1 MLEIEEKHKL
11 YVEIRKLERLLQLT
25 RHPERRKQIEYKL
38 QKLYF
43 RLREILWDEKEEK
56 GMIKI
61 PESVI
66 GEEDEKTEKEG

>member
-11 YVEIRKLERLLQLT
+11 YVEIRKLERLLQLA
-25 RHPERRKQIEYKL
+25 RHPEKIKQIEYKL

-43 RLREILWDEKEEK
+43 RLREILWGEKEEK
-56 GMIKI
+56 EMIKI